1 MTKATYRE
9 KHMLKGLTK
18 AALVASMLAGSALAA
33 QAADFKIRATAN
45 SNENDE
51 DYDGLVVFKNF
62 VEQASNG
69 AIEVEMFIGTQLCSN
84 GAECLQGVADG
95 NIDVYISTSGG
106 ASGIFPFV
114 QVLDLPYLMADDRVA
129 EAVMDGGTEFMKT
142 MKDMTLEASGGMIR
156 LMTVGNTGGWRNF
169 ANTQRRVAAPGD
181 MEGLKIRTVVAD
193 LPQELV
199 KALGASPTPIPWPEL
214 FTSFQTGVVEGSKN
228 GITDIMGM
236 KFPDA
241 GLQYVTL
248 DGHAYMGAL
257 WFMNNESFSS
267 MPDDLKRVVVDGFYA
282 LQQATFASPKRKSIQ
297 AYQDFQAGGGDLY
310 VPTPAEKAAFKE
322 AATPVFGWFENN
334 VDGGARILG
343 ALNATVA
350 EVEADIAASR
360 ASDLN

>member
-1 MTKATYRE
+1 MVSKL
-9 KHMLKGLTK
+9 LKTLTLTGI
-18 AALVASMLAGSALAA
+18 AASMATAA
-33 QAADFKIRATAN
+33 FAADITLRATAN

-51 DYDGLVVFKNF
+51 DYDGLVVFKNY
-62 VEQASNG
+62 VEAASNG
-69 AIEVEMFIGTQLCSN
+69 AIAVELFIGTQLCSK

-95 NIDVYISTSGG
+95 SIDVYISTSGG
-106 ASGIFPFV
+106 AAGIFPYV
-114 QVLDLPYLMADDRVA
+114 QVLDLPYLMANDRIA
-129 EAVMDGGTEFMKT
+129 EDVLTDTDFT
-142 MKDMTLEASGGMIR
+142 RTLRAKALADSDNKIR
-156 LMTVGNTGGWRNF
+156 LMTIGNTGGWRNF
-169 ANTQRRVAAPGD
+169 ANTKRRVAMPSD

-241 GLQYVTL
+241 GLKYVTL

-257 WFMNNESFSS
+257 WWMNNDKFMGMSPENR
-267 MPDDLKRVVVDGFYA
+267 RVIVDGFAA

-297 AYQDFQAGGGDLY
+297 AYEDFVAGGGDLY

-322 AATPVFGWFENN
+322 AATPVFDWFKSN
-334 VDGGARILG
+334 VSGGEEVFN
-343 ALNATVA
+343 ALTEAVAQSEGKINAA
-350 EVEADIAASR
+350 ADADI
-360 ASDLN
+360 N